1 MYTQPCT
8 LTSGATVTITP
19 WRLDEMAALATDFQA
34 VQDTLTA
41 TLRGQSAPLLPQRAM
56 PVLVRVLRLSLTR
69 PDDADLVMA
78 PDLPAVL
85 QAIWAV
91 NGLGDYAKKALL
103 QRLRADQW
111 RAALLKPRTSP

>member
-1 MYTQPCT
+1 MYTHPCT
-8 LTSGATVTITP
+8 LTSGATVTVTP

-41 TLRGQSAPLLPQRAM
+41 ALRDQPAPLPPQRTL
-56 PVLVRVLRLSLTR
+56 PVLIRLLRLSLSR

-85 QAIWAV
+85 RAIWDA
-91 NGLGDYAKKALL
+91 NGLGEHAKKALL
-103 QRLRADQW
+103 QRLKADQR
-111 RAALLKPRTSP
+111 RAALLAPRTSR